1 MLLCYALNVKLN
13 CANYTTIFIHIYYK
27 RGVLLVEAGGGPFL
41 GPRHENSICQQCHR
55 SKNIGR
61 SHTFLKP
68 ILSND
73 STQNSNNIS
82 DFFCTIMIP
91 VQNWCSFCHIFS
103 IILHAPH
110 TKQMKLI
117 LDLAQLAMTIISER
131 EGCFISTII
140 LVLR

>member
-1 MLLCYALNVKLN
+1 MCKLYHN
-13 CANYTTIFIHIYYK
+13 IYTYILQKGRFTC
-27 RGVLLVEAGGGPFL
+27 GGRRGPFFRPSHH
-41 GPRHENSICQQCHR
+41 GNSICQQCHR

>member
-1 MLLCYALNVKLN
+1 MQIIVQYLYI
-13 CANYTTIFIHIYYK
+13 YTTKGAFYLW
-27 RGVLLVEAGGGPFL
+27 RQEGALFL
-41 GPRHENSICQQCHR
+41 GPLIMEIRFASNVIVPR
-55 SKNIGR
+55 ILGGPIL
-61 SHTFLKP
+61 FLKP

-131 EGCFISTII
+131 EACFISTII

>member
-1 MLLCYALNVKLN
+1 MQIIVQYLYI
-13 CANYTTIFIHIYYK
+13 YTTKGAFYLW
-27 RGVLLVEAGGGPFL
+27 RQEGALFL
-41 GPRHENSICQQCHR
+41 GPLIMEIRFASNVIVPR
-55 SKNIGR
+55 ILGGPIL
-61 SHTFLKP
+61 FLKP

-110 TKQMKLI
+110 TKQMILI

-131 EGCFISTII
+131 EARFISTII